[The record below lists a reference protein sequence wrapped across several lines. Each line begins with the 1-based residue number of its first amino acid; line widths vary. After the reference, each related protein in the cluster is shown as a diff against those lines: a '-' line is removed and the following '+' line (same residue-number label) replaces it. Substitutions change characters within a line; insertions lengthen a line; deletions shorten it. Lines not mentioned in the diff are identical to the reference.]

1 MWRVLVSVLA
11 VLLTS
16 CYGHVGLYYPPARTY
31 ALDFLDNARTQAPC
45 GMARG
50 LISTTSYIIGRIM
63 HLARPSVR
71 LSVFHA
77 RVPDSKTKYAK
88 KTMLMLLFLQGWRNG
103 RAT

>member
-1 MWRVLVSVLA
+1 
-11 VLLTS
+11 
-16 CYGHVGLYYPPARTY
+16 
-31 ALDFLDNARTQAPC
+31 
-45 GMARG
+45 
-50 LISTTSYIIGRIM
+50 M